1 MVPVNMSKVRRL
13 SLSQAFRPSASQ
25 WNVLSRLLCALPIV
39 LPLECALELVLEW
52 NFPFRFN
59 SSYASLDLLIEL
71 CHLSL
76 LPITSEKTVFKDV
89 QMKMYWEELI
99 HKKLTPRDQSITRPT
114 LRPFTSLCTNVSTC
128 TNIQPSSHICNIH

>member
-1 MVPVNMSKVRRL
+1 MPRPNHTHYPPFNFVACSSGYLLTSGHVRVTGILHMHSMTTPLKYYGASKVRHL

-89 QMKMYWEELI
+89 QMK
-99 HKKLTPRDQSITRPT
+99 
-114 LRPFTSLCTNVSTC
+114 
-128 TNIQPSSHICNIH
+128 

>member
-1 MVPVNMSKVRRL
+1 MR
-13 SLSQAFRPSASQ
+13 FG
-25 WNVLSRLLCALPIV
+25 
-39 LPLECALELVLEW
+39 ELVVLEW
-52 NFPFRFN
+52 NFPFRFLVRFN

-99 HKKLTPRDQSITRPT
+99 HK
-114 LRPFTSLCTNVSTC
+114 N
-128 TNIQPSSHICNIH
+128 SHHVINQ